1 MKKTIPLL
9 LLLITINSFSQE
21 TKTPEDNTIYNIAAV
36 KQKPEFPGGLKQFNS
51 MVNENYQKAGF
62 SPSKKAKVNA
72 LFVVEKDGSLS
83 DVKIIRYTDADKA
96 KELVRILE
104 SLPKWTPG
112 KQKGTPVRTLYA
124 ITLVIGG

>member
-1 MKKTIPLL
+1 MKKIIPLL
-9 LLLITINSFSQE
+9 LLFFSINSFSQDA
-21 TKTPEDNTIYNIAAV
+21 KAPEDNTIYNIAAV
-36 KQKPEFPGGLKQFNS
+36 KQKPEFPGGIKQLNT

-62 SPSKKAKVNA
+62 PTAKKAKVNA

-83 DVKIIRYTDADKA
+83 DVKIIRYVDAEKA

-112 KQKGTPVRTLYA
+112 KQKGNPVRTLYA
-124 ITLVIGG
+124 LTLVIGG